1 MGMFNKIFACFVFLF
16 TSGLYAQNL
25 PPGGTPLFPQPVL
38 DALSIGN
45 NTQGKAEKISFAG
58 QPNREGLKLTT
69 LVSAAN
75 PWDVQV
81 DAVVP
86 VAVKKGD
93 VVYAEF
99 WMEAVDTHVES
110 GEASSEFGFERLG
123 EPWTKSVGFTLSA
136 GQHWRKFSI
145 PFTIVEDLDAG
156 KSHIY
161 FRMGYHPQSFM
172 IADLKLITYAGTSVK
187 LADLPQTK
195 ISYPGEE
202 ADAPW
207 RKEAADRIEKI
218 RKGDLVVIV
227 TDPARSPQPNVKV
240 SVRMKRHDFGFG
252 TAVVAKTLAT
262 SGGYNDEYQKEV
274 ARLFN
279 RVVFENDLKWGPW
292 ETGASNTDSSWR
304 REYVDGAM
312 KWLSDRH
319 FDVRGHNMVWGT
331 WRYLPADVKAVSDD
345 HKALED
351 KIEQRIQDVGGTM
364 KGQLAEWDVVNEPV
378 PEHQL
383 TDILGKQAM
392 ITWYQKAREADPKAV
407 LFVNDYP
414 EPDSGHLDAYDDTIQ
429 YLLKNGAPLGGIGL
443 QGHVGTSPWSIPALL
458 KTLDKLGAHGIPVEI
473 TEYDTQI
480 QDQQVDAQFLKDFMT
495 AVFSHPST
503 NGFLMWGFWDGAH
516 WHNEA
521 PIFNQDWTEKPS
533 GQAYEQLV
541 LHDWWT
547 NADGLTDARGTYE
560 VRGFTGD
567 YDVTVKQ
574 GDQTITVPAH
584 LTNGG
589 TILKISLK

>member
-1 MGMFNKIFACFVFLF
+1 MFIKFFACLSLMF
-16 TSGLYAQNL
+16 TSCLYAQEL
-25 PPGGTPLFPQPVL
+25 PSGGVPLFTGPVL
-38 DALSIGN
+38 DALSIGG
-45 NTQGKAEKISFAG
+45 NTKGTAEKTSFVG
-58 QPNREGLKLTT
+58 EPNRKGLKLTT
-69 LVSAAN
+69 LVNAAN

-81 DAVVP
+81 DAIVP

-99 WMEAVDTHVES
+99 WMRAVDTHVES

-123 EPWTKSVGFTLSA
+123 EPWTKSVGYSLSA
-136 GQHWRKFSI
+136 GQQWRKFSI

-161 FRMGYHPQSFM
+161 FRMGYHPQAFV
-172 IADLKLITYAGTSVK
+172 IADLKLLTYAGTSVK

-195 ISYPGEE
+195 ITYQGEE

-207 RKEAADRIEKI
+207 RKEAADRIEKL
-218 RKGDLVVIV
+218 RKGDLIV
-227 TDPARSPQPNVKV
+227 TVVDPSRSPVFNAKV
-240 SVRMKRHDFGFG
+240 SIRMKRHDFGFG

-262 SGGYNDEYQKEV
+262 SGGDNNKYQQEV

-279 RVVFENDLKWGPW
+279 KVVFENDMKWGPW
-292 ETGASNTDSSWR
+292 ETGASNTDSNWR
-304 REYVDGAM
+304 REYVEKAM
-312 KWLSDRH
+312 QWLSDRH

-351 KIEQRIQDVGGTM
+351 KIEHRIEDVGGAM

-392 ITWYQKAREADPKAV
+392 VTWYKKAREVDPKPL

-414 EPDSGHLDAYDDTIQ
+414 DPDSGHLDAFDDTIQ
-429 YLLKNGAPLGGIGL
+429 YLIQNGAPLGGIGF
-443 QGHVGTSPWSIPALL
+443 QGHVGTNPWSIPALL
-458 KTLDKLGAHGIPVEI
+458 KALDKLGAHGLPVEI

-480 QDQQVDAQFLKDFMT
+480 QDQQLDAQFLKDFMT

-533 GQAYEQLV
+533 GEVYEKLV

-547 NADGLTDARGTYE
+547 DADGLTGAKGTYQ

-567 YDVTVKQ
+567 YEVKVTQ
-574 GDQTITVPAH
+574 GDQTVTVPAH
-584 LTNGG
+584 LTNAGLQ
-589 TILKISLK
+589 LKVSLK

>member
-1 MGMFNKIFACFVFLF
+1 MFKNIFFCFTMLF
-16 TSGLYAQNL
+16 SSNLYAQDL
-25 PPGGTPLFPQPVL
+25 PPGGTQLIPAPAL
-38 DALSIGN
+38 DALSIGTN
-45 NTQGKAEKISFAG
+45 PKGAAAKVPVDG
-58 QPNREGLKLTT
+58 QAFKEALKLTT
-69 LVSAAN
+69 LVNNAN
-75 PWDVQV
+75 AWDVQ
-81 DAVVP
+81 AEAPVP

-99 WMEAVDTHVES
+99 WMRAVESHVES
-110 GEASSEFGFERLG
+110 GEAGSEFGFERLG
-123 EPWTKSVGFTLSA
+123 DPWTKAIGYTLSA
-136 GQHWRKFSI
+136 GPQWRKFSI

-156 KSHIY
+156 KSHVY
-161 FRMGYHPQSFM
+161 FRMGYHPQAFE
-172 IADLKLITYAGTSVK
+172 IADFKLLTYAGTSVK

-195 ISYPGEE
+195 ITYEGE
-202 ADAPW
+202 AQDAPW
-207 RKEAADRIEKI
+207 RKEAEARIEKI
-218 RKGDLVVIV
+218 RKGDLVVTV
-227 TDPARSPQPNVKV
+227 TDSTRSPLTNAKV

-262 SGGYNDEYQKEV
+262 PGGTNDKYQLEV

-279 RVVFENDLKWGPW
+279 KVVFENDMKWGPW
-292 ETGASNTDSSWR
+292 ETGASNTDGTFR
-304 REYVDGAM
+304 REYVEGAM

-351 KIEQRIQDVGGTM
+351 KIEHRIQDVGGTM
-364 KGQLAEWDVVNEPV
+364 KGQLTEWDVVNEPV

-392 ITWYQKAREADPKAV
+392 ITWYKLAHQVDPKPL

-414 EPDSGHLDAYDDTIQ
+414 DPDSGHLDAFDDTIQ
-429 YLLKNGAPLGGIGL
+429 YLIQNGAPLGGIGF
-443 QGHVGTSPWSIPALL
+443 QGHVGSDLWSIPALL
-458 KTLDKLGAHGIPVEI
+458 RALDKLGAHGLPVEI
-473 TEYDTQI
+473 TEYDTEI
-480 QDQQVDAQFLKDFMT
+480 KDQQLDAQFLKDFMT

-521 PIFNQDWTEKPS
+521 PIFNQDWTEKLS
-533 GQAYEQLV
+533 GQVYEQLV

-547 NADGLTDARGTYE
+547 NADGLTDARGTYQM
-560 VRGFTGD
+560 RGFTGD
-567 YDVTVKQ
+567 YEVTVTL
-574 GDQTITVPAH
+574 GNQTVTVPAH
-584 LTNGG
+584 LTNSG
-589 TILKISLK
+589 TQLKVELK